1 MQHFQVPGIFFWLL
15 SIHLIPQRRLRFQLR
30 PCPSQSA
37 MPWDIRCPWVK
48 VNYGNFESNFQV
60 WNFTTTK
67 VISKVFN
74 YFLFVLLYIELVY
87 FCELIHNWMDQMAV
101 HQVVGWSIL
110 AMPHWVR
117 RLGQATQT
125 APALTFSTGRGRQVS
140 AVPWLIENETL

>member
-1 MQHFQVPGIFFWLL
+1 M
-15 SIHLIPQRRLRFQLR
+15 
-30 PCPSQSA
+30 
-37 MPWDIRCPWVK
+37 
-48 VNYGNFESNFQV
+48 GNFESNFQV

-110 AMPHWVR
+110 AMPH
-117 RLGQATQT
+117 
-125 APALTFSTGRGRQVS
+125 
-140 AVPWLIENETL
+140 